1 VYLAGKFLF
10 PDILRL
16 SWSEKWPCAQPTK
29 SAVLFLRKCFLRDK
43 LPTWRIALNSG
54 KPIVKTY
61 SGSTAQYWILKGF
74 KDVQYRKAILYAA
87 VTIETEGNKAAERQ
101 PIDDAI

>member
-1 VYLAGKFLF
+1 
-10 PDILRL
+10 
-16 SWSEKWPCAQPTK
+16 
-29 SAVLFLRKCFLRDK
+29 
-43 LPTWRIALNSG
+43 
-54 KPIVKTY
+54 VKTY

-101 PIDDAI
+101 PTDDAI